1 MNARGRA
8 TVGLTI
14 CLCVAAAAGLRA
26 AAGWRGGSAQAVDAN
41 KLDARATEM
50 RARLNAALTA
60 QEQTLQT
67 EVVRAAHLQGLRAAV
82 ADRVDAAT
90 LLDLF
95 DTEEWWAPFK
105 KWDAAI
111 VASEHLVMVR
121 GDKALGLPADLVARA
136 AEAGVGAGVIV
147 GAHPVLAAVAPIAP
161 LHRADPTTLILMS
174 PFDAAALARELGMAV
189 ALSDGRHLLAT
200 SDDRQKEALVALVG
214 KEEQAR
220 VYDRAGG
227 QLAAAIPASAGLW
240 LWAVQG
246 IPAPAGPSPEVGI
259 WIGAA
264 ALFALGAL
272 LFWSRRSKTAGASA
286 ATPVVAVASG
296 PRAAPV
302 ANVASAPAAFD
313 DGLAAAVPPLTPR
326 TGGPAARSGERVET
340 LLMNDSLLAHRPT
353 EALGSPT
360 AAAAAL
366 DQNTFGRY
374 HLLRRLDGGGMADI
388 YTAVLHGVEGFR
400 RVYVIKRLRP
410 ELARSRVAVEQFID
424 EAKLGSMLVH
434 SNIVPVFDFGK
445 VGDEYFMA
453 QEYIIGRDLGRL
465 LMRHVETTG
474 RPLPEKLMFY
484 IAHEVLDALGYAHAQ
499 TDENGS
505 ALGLVHR
512 DVSPSNIMVTARG
525 EVKLFDFGIVK
536 ATQRVSK
543 TELGVVKGNV
553 SFMSPEQARGTHI
566 DARADLFSM
575 GLVIFYCL
583 TGGVLYHGQTTYE
596 LLVKAA
602 TGPGPDELARIAAL
616 PGPCAEIVRKALQV
630 DPNQRYQTAREFEA
644 ALGPHIEG
652 GAASSAAMMGT
663 LFVDDFRAEE
673 ARFAAAVPS
682 GERGIQTDGTG
693 SPDLQTRRP

>member
-8 TVGLTI
+8 TVGLAI
-14 CLCVAAAAGLRA
+14 CLCAAAAAGLRA
-26 AAGWRGGSAQAVDAN
+26 AAGWRGGSAEAGDAT

-67 EVVRAAHLQGLRAAV
+67 EVARAAHLQGLRAAV

-121 GDKALGLPADLVARA
+121 GDKALGLPADLIARA
-136 AEAGVGAGVIV
+136 AEAGVAAGVIV
-147 GAHPVLAAVAPIAP
+147 GAHPVMAAVAPIAP
-161 LHRADPTTLILMS
+161 LRRAEPTFLILMS
-174 PFDAAALARELGMAV
+174 PFDAAALARELGTSI

-200 SDDRQKEALVALVG
+200 SDDRQKEALGALVG

-220 VYDRAGG
+220 VYDRTGG
-227 QLAAAIPASAGLW
+227 RLAAAIPASAGLW
-240 LWAVQG
+240 LWTVQG
-246 IPAPAGPSPEVGI
+246 IPAPAGPSPDVGI

-286 ATPVVAVASG
+286 ATPAVAVKSG
-296 PRAAPV
+296 PRDAPV
-302 ANVASAPAAFD
+302 TNVASAPAAFD
-313 DGLAAAVPPLTPR
+313 DGLAAAVPPVAPR

-340 LLMNDSLLAHRPT
+340 LLMNDSLLGHRPT
-353 EALGSPT
+353 EALGSQT

-453 QEYIIGRDLGRL
+453 QEYIIGRDLGRVL
-465 LMRHVETTG
+465 ARHVETTG

-484 IAHEVLDALGYAHAQ
+484 IAHEVLDALGYAHVQ
-499 TDENGS
+499 PDVTGLP
-505 ALGLVHR
+505 LGIVHR

-553 SFMSPEQARGTHI
+553 SFMSPEQARGQPV
-566 DARADLFSM
+566 DPRSDLFSL
-575 GLVIFYCL
+575 GLVIHHSL
-583 TGGVLYHGQTTYE
+583 TNNQLYLGESTFDQLLRAANGPKTEQLRMLAGLPPTT
-596 LLVKAA
+596 AA
-602 TGPGPDELARIAAL
+602 ILMRAL
-616 PGPCAEIVRKALQV
+616 SV
-630 DPNQRYQTAREFEA
+630 DPNDRYQNAADFAADLAPHVAGGKFEA
-644 ALGPHIEG
+644 AAL
-652 GAASSAAMMGT
+652 MQT
-663 LFVDDFRAEE
+663 LFGEE
-673 ARFAAAVPS
+673 LRNAAI
-682 GERGIQTDGTG
+682 E
-693 SPDLQTRRP
+693 

>member
-1 MNARGRA
+1 MSARGRA

-26 AAGWRGGSAQAVDAN
+26 AAGWRGRSAEAGDAT

-111 VASEHLVMVR
+111 AASEHLVMVR

-161 LHRADPTTLILMS
+161 LHRADPTYLILMS
-174 PFDAAALARELGMAV
+174 PFDAAALGRDVGASV

-200 SDDRQKEALVALVG
+200 SDDRQKEALGALVG

-220 VYDRAGG
+220 VYDRTGG

-246 IPAPAGPSPEVGI
+246 VPAPARPSPEVGI

-272 LFWSRRSKTAGASA
+272 LFWSRRSKLAAASSQ

-296 PRAAPV
+296 PRDAPV
-302 ANVASAPAAFD
+302 ADIAPAPAAFD
-313 DGLAAAVPPLTPR
+313 AGLAAAVPPLTPR

-340 LLMNDSLLAHRPT
+340 LLMNDNLLGHRPT
-353 EALGSPT
+353 EALGSQ
-360 AAAAAL
+360 AAAAPAL

-453 QEYIIGRDLGRL
+453 QEYIIGRDLGRVL
-465 LMRHVETTG
+465 ARHVETTG

-484 IAHEVLDALGYAHAQ
+484 IAHEVLDALGYAHVQ
-499 TDENGS
+499 PDVTGLP
-505 ALGLVHR
+505 LGIVHR

-553 SFMSPEQARGTHI
+553 SFMSPEQARGQPV
-566 DARADLFSM
+566 DPRSDLFSL
-575 GLVIFYCL
+575 GLVIHHSL
-583 TGGVLYHGQTTYE
+583 TNNQLYLGESTFDQLLRAAHGPKTEQLRMLAGLPPTT
-596 LLVKAA
+596 AA
-602 TGPGPDELARIAAL
+602 ILMRAL
-616 PGPCAEIVRKALQV
+616 SV
-630 DPNQRYQTAREFEA
+630 DPNDRYQNAADFAADLAPHVAGGKFEA
-644 ALGPHIEG
+644 AAL
-652 GAASSAAMMGT
+652 MQT
-663 LFVDDFRAEE
+663 LFGEE
-673 ARFAAAVPS
+673 LRNAAI
-682 GERGIQTDGTG
+682 E
-693 SPDLQTRRP
+693 